1 MSDKTKIKLGSI
13 IFLAVI
19 ALSLIISQIASPDF
33 PLLWN
38 LKRSQEKVFLRL
50 KSNPQEKLD
59 YMKGLLD
66 RRLDELSKVVS
77 NENYGYVLKSSLR
90 YSTLAGQITEQIITN
105 NFKDEV
111 QPTIDQFTAHQKV
124 LMNLYEIYPK
134 NIPNNEDWKFIQ
146 DDYNYLK
153 IYLDKLQDIN

>member
-13 IFLAVI
+13 TLLAVI

-38 LKRSQEKVFLRL
+38 LKRGEEKIFLKL

-59 YMKGLLD
+59 YMRGLLD
-66 RRLDELSKVVS
+66 RRLDELSKVVE
-77 NENYGYVLKSSLR
+77 NKNYGYVLKSSLR
-90 YSTLAGQITEQIITN
+90 YSTLAGQITEQIINN

-124 LMNLYEIYPK
+124 LQNLYEIYPK
-134 NIPNNEDWKFIQ
+134 NIPGNEEWKFIQ
-146 DDYNYLK
+146 DDQNYLSL
-153 IYLDKLQDIN
+153 YLDKLAKLK